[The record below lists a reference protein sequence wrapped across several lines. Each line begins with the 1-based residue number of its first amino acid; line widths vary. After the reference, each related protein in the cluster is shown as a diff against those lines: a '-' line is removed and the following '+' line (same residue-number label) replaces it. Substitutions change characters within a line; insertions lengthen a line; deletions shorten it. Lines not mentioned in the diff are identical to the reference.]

1 MAEQLKSLHN
11 AVAKLALTLVNKEN
25 TGGNSSGGGR
35 DQEKKPYAKTC
46 CMGAYCWSHG
56 WHPVGENHTS
66 ATCNY
71 KKEGHK
77 TDITFTNIMG
87 GSQIWP
93 ARDRVMP
100 SQQTHATFAG
110 KIQAHRLTGARA
122 GRDENGKG
130 EQSSNSVKT
139 KANLLS
145 NFYSILFNHAPQT
158 CPVDKQDDDHNEM
171 VNNIDELKSGV
182 LDGTI
187 PSAFVDSGAT
197 SNVGTTK
204 DRAHRAFITANRQ
217 SYKAFQKCPTD

>member
-1 MAEQLKSLHN
+1 MQRKTDEMAEQLKSLHN

-77 TDITFTNIMG
+77 TNATFANIMG

-93 ARDRVMP
+93 ARHCVMP

-110 KIQAHRLTGARA
+110 KS
-122 GRDENGKG
+122 K
-130 EQSSNSVKT
+130 
-139 KANLLS
+139 
-145 NFYSILFNHAPQT
+145 
-158 CPVDKQDDDHNEM
+158 
-171 VNNIDELKSGV
+171 
-182 LDGTI
+182 
-187 PSAFVDSGAT
+187 
-197 SNVGTTK
+197 
-204 DRAHRAFITANRQ
+204 
-217 SYKAFQKCPTD
+217 PTV